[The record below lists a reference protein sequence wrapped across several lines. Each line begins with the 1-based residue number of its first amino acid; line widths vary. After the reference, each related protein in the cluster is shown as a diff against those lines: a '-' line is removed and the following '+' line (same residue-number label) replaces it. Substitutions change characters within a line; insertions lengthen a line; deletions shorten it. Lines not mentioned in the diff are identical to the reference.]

1 MKKLAILGIVAL
13 FVLGMVMSV
22 ATVAASPTTYDTYWE
37 LTSHPKPGEFI
48 LDPTTATPSWSDL
61 DLGLVATGN
70 AVHAQETFQ
79 DYPSYTF
86 TKNYVEVYNKKADLY
101 TWKGCTMEY
110 YWMSDWT
117 LLAADD
123 VDSYIAA
130 NEGVTVL
137 YHMKDYRL
145 GVSIYGG
152 DADLEW
158 SISRQYTYW
167 LQTEYTA
174 ATFGFTED
182 IGDRIHAE
190 WDEDEATYNPSD
202 SVWLAL
208 STYFTI
214 PLGDDLT
221 TYYDA
226 VGLPMSPIYDAFPD
240 EYKGHYNWL
249 P

>member
-1 MKKLAILGIVAL
+1 MKKLAIVGIVAL

-22 ATVAASPTTYDTYWE
+22 ATVAAQQTYDTYWE
-37 LTSHPKPGEFI
+37 LTFHPRDGPAP
-48 LDPTTATPSWSDL
+48 LDPATATPSWSNL

-79 DYPSYTF
+79 AYPSYTF

-123 VDSYIAA
+123 VDSYITA
-130 NEGVTVL
+130 NPGVTVL

-145 GVSIYGG
+145 GVSIYDG
-152 DADLEW
+152 DLEW

-190 WDEDEATYNPSD
+190 WDGATSTYILSD
-202 SVWLAL
+202 TVWLAL

-214 PLGDDLT
+214 PHDADLSVYYNLGS
-221 TYYDA
+221 
-226 VGLPMSPIYDAFPD
+226 PSMSDIYGAFPD